1 VIEKYYKPLKNEIAM
16 RKLKLQVNISLDGY
30 VARPDGRGDWIFING
45 IKDDA
50 SFQRVIDLAESIDTI
65 LMGRKMTR
73 EFVDYWENVVD
84 NQPDGPESFR
94 HLAQLMVD
102 KHKIVF
108 SHTETEIE
116 GRNVE
121 VENGDLA
128 TAVNALKNKPGKD
141 MIVYGGAGFVSSLI
155 SLDLIDEYYIIVNPV
170 AIGSGMPIFKEQKLL
185 TLESSTAY
193 KNGKVLN
200 KYVRG

>member
-1 VIEKYYKPLKNEIAM
+1 M

-30 VARPDGRGDWIFING
+30 VAREDGRGDWVFING
-45 IKDDA
+45 LKDDA
-50 SFQRVIDLAESIDTI
+50 SFQRVIDLAESCDTI

-94 HLAQLMVD
+94 HLAKLMVD
-102 KHKIVF
+102 IPKIVF
-108 SHTETEIE
+108 SHTETDIK
-116 GRNVE
+116 GRNLK

-128 TAVNALKNKPGKD
+128 TAVNALKNQPGKD
-141 MIVYGGAGFVSSLI
+141 MMVYGGAGFVSSLI
-155 SLDLIDEYYIIVNPV
+155 SLDLVDEYYLIINPI